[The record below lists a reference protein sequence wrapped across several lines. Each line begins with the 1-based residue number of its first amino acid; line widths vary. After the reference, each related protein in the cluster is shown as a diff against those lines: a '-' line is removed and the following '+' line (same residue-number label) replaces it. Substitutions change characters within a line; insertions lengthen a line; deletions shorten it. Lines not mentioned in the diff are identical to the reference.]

1 MGLSTTQLRW
11 GRVVLMVLGASAIA
25 YRFWPIQHEHY
36 FWTHSQ
42 PAWDDLQDIKNRT
55 LGFGKV
61 FAINLPSRPDKSD
74 NIALGSSVSDFL
86 VDLIDGVLPEDIST
100 KSYPYVRLYHTP
112 SSILRQHQLT
122 FSQLQNWNYDHK
134 PSEYAARRAHVN
146 GMKRIVRD
154 RIGSAII
161 MEDDA
166 DWDVNI
172 KTQLQSFALGV
183 RALQGTTNTPCSSP
197 YGDDWD
203 ILWIGHCGIECKED
217 LPFYRTPNDPT
228 VPEPR
233 HFLPYFRD
241 PPSFERSD
249 EARLTCTANDGV
261 CSSMYAVSY
270 HGAQRILA
278 ALSVNPSG
286 LAEEINIGAQFDVS
300 LGRMCGKGYL
310 RCFAP
315 YPALTGAFRS
325 AGSAEKASDIHNEE
339 GEPVGFASWGVLYS
353 TMLNVNRILNGD
365 PVQAT
370 WEANEKESLIPGSM
384 IEIDEGAVY
393 LKVDDGE
400 LEVSSVAID
409 EQQRKHRVTYISM
422 E

>member
-1 MGLSTTQLRW
+1 MILSTAQLRW
-11 GRVVLMVLGASAIA
+11 GRVVLIIFGAATIS
-25 YRFWPIQHEHY
+25 YTFWPIQHEHY

-42 PAWDDLQDIKNRT
+42 QVWDDLEAIENRT
-55 LGFGKV
+55 LGFGKIL
-61 FAINLPSRPDKSD
+61 AINIPSRADKSD
-74 NIALGSSVSDFL
+74 NIALGSSVCNFH
-86 VDLIDGVLPEDIST
+86 VDLIDGVLQEDINS
-100 KSYPYVRLYHTP
+100 KSYPY
-112 SSILRQHQLT
+112 
-122 FSQLQNWNYDHK
+122 NWNYDHQ

-146 GMKRIVRD
+146 GMKRIIRD

-172 KTQLQSFALGV
+172 KTQLKSFALGV
-183 RALQGTTNTPCSSP
+183 RALQGTTDTPCSSP

-241 PPSFERSD
+241 PPPFERSD
-249 EARLTCTANDGV
+249 QARLTCTANDGV

-325 AGSAEKASDIHNEE
+325 AGGAGKASDIHDEE

-365 PVQAT
+365 PVYAT
-370 WEANEKESLIPGSM
+370 WEANERESLIPSTIDIEDGS
-384 IEIDEGAVY
+384 IY

-400 LEVSSVAID
+400 REIPSVAID
-409 EQQRKHRVTYISM
+409 EQQRKHRVTHISM